1 MGVTSRSALSY
12 FRWMDAT
19 DEALMDRYCAGD
31 AVAFEELF
39 RRYSRRLTR
48 FVTPYVGPTQAE
60 DTAQQVFL
68 KMHHARSTFRA
79 GARVAPWLF
88 TIGKNLALD
97 HLRSAAHRKELKDGE
112 DIVVKVDA
120 RDPDPSLDAA
130 VRSAVSALPADQRDV
145 VTLHWFGGL
154 TFPEV
159 AVVVGASHE
168 AVRARAHRAYG
179 VLRAQLGDVA
189 AGLELGAERAAPKS
203 GGAA

>member
-1 MGVTSRSALSY
+1 MA
-12 FRWMDAT
+12 DAT

-31 AVAFEELF
+31 PLAFEELF
-39 RRYSRRLTR
+39 RRYSKRLTR
-48 FVTPYVGPTQAE
+48 FVTPYVGPAQAE

-68 KMHHARSTFRA
+68 KMHRARSTFRV

-97 HLRSAAHRKELKDGE
+97 HLRSAASRRELKDGE
-112 DIVVKVDA
+112 DHEVPVDA
-120 RDPDPSLDAA
+120 HDPDPSLNAA
-130 VRSAVSALPADQRDV
+130 VRQAVASLPADQRDV
-145 VTLHWFGGL
+145 ISLHWFGGL

-179 VLRAQLGDVA
+179 SLRGALGDVA
-189 AGLELGAERAAPKS
+189 NGLDI
-203 GGAA
+203 GGAP

>member
-1 MGVTSRSALSY
+1 ME
-12 FRWMDAT
+12 AT
-19 DEALMDRYCAGD
+19 DEALMDRYCVGE
-31 AVAFEELF
+31 VTAFEELF
-39 RRYSRRLTR
+39 RRYAPRLTR

-97 HLRSAAHRKELKDGE
+97 HLRSAANRRERRDGE
-112 DIVVKVDA
+112 DIVVPVDA
-120 RDPDPSLDAA
+120 RDPDPSLDRA
-130 VRSAVSALPADQRDV
+130 VREAVATLPPEQREV

-159 AVVVGASHE
+159 AGVVGASHG
-168 AVRARAHRAYG
+168 AVRARAHRAYAA
-179 VLRAQLGDVA
+179 LRAALGDVA
-189 AGLELGAERAAPKS
+189 DGLNLG
-203 GGAA
+203 GGP